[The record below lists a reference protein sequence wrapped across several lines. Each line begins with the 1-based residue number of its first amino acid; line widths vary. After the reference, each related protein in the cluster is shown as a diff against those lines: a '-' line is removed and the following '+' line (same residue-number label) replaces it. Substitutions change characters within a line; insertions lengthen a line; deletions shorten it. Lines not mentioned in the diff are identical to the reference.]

1 MNFFRQ
7 EKNIKLTVE
16 KLKKL
21 CYNEHAILVCSLF
34 CFWRCF
40 MKAAI
45 YIRVSTDAQFEE
57 GYSVDAQKE
66 QLTGY
71 CISKGIKKYDY
82 YIDGGWSGSNI
93 ERPEMERLMKDVK
106 DGKISHVIVYKLD
119 RLSRSQKDT
128 LDLIE
133 DLFMPNNVDFVSLTE
148 SLDTSTPMGRAMIG
162 ILAAFAQLER
172 ENIRMRTR
180 MGMNER
186 VKDGYWMGGGRVPF
200 GYDYDKNQGILVPN
214 KDAEKVRRIYDLYI
228 QGYSPQNIANMLGL
242 KYDKLAIQILK
253 RKSNYGIIEYNGV
266 EYQGRHE
273 PIISKEIYDKAMNAM
288 IDRSITRTST
298 SDYLLTGLVYCGKC
312 GAKMRYQKWGN
323 KGSKLV
329 CYSQQSSKPYLVKD
343 KDCEQPKLWVDE
355 VEDIVIKRLLSL
367 KEERRE
373 MTPVDYNSS
382 AIELLT
388 YQKEEIEKKIK
399 RLYNLY
405 SESTDELL
413 LETINE
419 NKIHLEKINNK
430 LKNELKQQNIIAMR
444 RTIKDAVD
452 NLDSQWDYMTQKE
465 KQALV
470 RTLVSKVIIIDEMVK
485 VELAI

>member
-1 MNFFRQ
+1 M
-7 EKNIKLTVE
+7 
-16 KLKKL
+16 
-21 CYNEHAILVCSLF
+21 
-34 CFWRCF
+34 
-40 MKAAI
+40 
-45 YIRVSTDAQFEE
+45 STDAQFEE

-66 QLTGY
+66 QLTAY
-71 CISKGIKKYDY
+71 CVSKGMKDYDY

-128 LDLIE
+128 LYLIE
-133 DLFMPNNVDFVSLTE
+133 DLFMPNNVDFISLTE

-200 GYDYDKNQGILVPN
+200 GYDYDKKQGILIPN
-214 KDAEKVRRIYDLYI
+214 KDAEKVRKIYDLYI
-228 QGYSPQNIANMLGL
+228 QGYSPQNIANILGL
-242 KYDKLAIQILK
+242 KYDRLAIQILK

-273 PIISKEIYDKAMNAM
+273 PIISKEIYDKAMTAM
-288 IDRSITRTST
+288 INRSITRTFT
-298 SDYLLTGLVYCGKC
+298 SEHLLTGLVYCGKC
-312 GAKMRYQKWGN
+312 GAKMRYQKWG
-323 KGSKLV
+323 KWMKFV
-329 CYSQQSSKPYLVKD
+329 CYSQQKSKPYLIKD
-343 KDCEQPKLWVDE
+343 PNCDQDRLYADE
-355 VEDIVIKRLLSL
+355 VENIVIKRLLSL
-367 KEERRE
+367 KEERQE
-373 MTPVDYNSS
+373 MTAIDYNSS

-419 NKIHLEKINNK
+419 NKAQLEKINIK
-430 LKNELKQQNIIAMR
+430 LKNELKQKNIISTR
-444 RTIKDAVD
+444 KTIKDAVD
-452 NLDSQWDYMTQKE
+452 NLDDQWEYMTQKE
-465 KQALV
+465 KQILI
-470 RTLVSKVIIIDEMVK
+470 RTLVNKVIITGETVR
-485 VELAI
+485 VELSI